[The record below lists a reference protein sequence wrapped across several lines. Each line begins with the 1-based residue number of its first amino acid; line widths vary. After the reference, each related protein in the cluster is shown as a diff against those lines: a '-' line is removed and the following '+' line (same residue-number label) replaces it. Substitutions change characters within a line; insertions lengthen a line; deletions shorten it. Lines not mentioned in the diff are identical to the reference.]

1 MNDTNNIIGTCGN
14 WKEKICQPQK
24 EPTTKKTHEL
34 VCTVLLHAVLFSD
47 RTLQIQSSIVAYVI
61 QMSHC
66 HSAAA
71 NKKNY
76 TIKMHEKEKIKL
88 N

>member
-47 RTLQIQSSIVAYVI
+47 RTLQIQSSIVAYVLSKCRI
-61 QMSHC
+61 ATALQRTRKTTPLKC
-66 HSAAA
+66 T
-71 NKKNY
+71 KKR
-76 TIKMHEKEKIKL
+76 KL